1 MCEFQKKY
9 PQPIELADS
18 AYDSPVPRSIQADLD
33 YITGQQSRIFY
44 LDNRVIRLEQLL
56 RNREHALKVS
66 NELIQEYKFKLD
78 IA

>member
-1 MCEFQKKY
+1 
-9 PQPIELADS
+9 
-18 AYDSPVPRSIQADLD
+18 
-33 YITGQQSRIFY
+33 
-44 LDNRVIRLEQLL
+44 L